1 MEQIKSNDNVKCEPE
16 VLIKVEDVSNTV
28 SMPEGEESDTDTET
42 DSESESE
49 SDSNDNTGAE
59 DNHHESLSA
68 LTERSEQQE
77 GESTVLVLGSR
88 AAEASTSQGINQFEK
103 YVGSFHCTLEQSLTA
118 DGPCITSILL
128 LNLCLPVS
136 KLLCHIFL
144 YVCVTPAEEL
154 LFYSPHLANTQF
166 VPIRYFLVIC

>member
-1 MEQIKSNDNVKCEPE
+1 MPLQRFFSQDTADCTVTEYAPVEVEHIKSNDNVKCEPE

-28 SMPEGEESDTDTET
+28 SMAEGEESDTDTET

-59 DNHHESLSA
+59 DSHHETLSA
-68 LTERSEQQE
+68 LAEHNGQQE
-77 GESTVLVLGSR
+77 GENTVLVLGSR

-103 YVGSFHCTLEQSLTA
+103 YVDNFCCTLVQFFVA
-118 DGPCITSILL
+118 GGPCITSSFQ

-136 KLLCHIFL
+136 QPFL
-144 YVCVTPAEEL
+144 
-154 LFYSPHLANTQF
+154 SS
-166 VPIRYFLVIC
+166 YFCRCM

>member
-59 DNHHESLSA
+59 DNHHESLST
-68 LTERSEQQE
+68 LTERNGQQE
-77 GESTVLVLGSR
+77 GATTVLVLGSR

-103 YVGSFHCTLEQSLTA
+103 YVYSFCLLEQSLMA
-118 DGPCITSILL
+118 GGPCITSSLL

-136 KLLCHIFL
+136 
-144 YVCVTPAEEL
+144 EL
-154 LFYSPHLANTQF
+154 FCYYISIDLRYSS
-166 VPIRYFLVIC
+166 

>member
-1 MEQIKSNDNVKCEPE
+1 MLCHSKFLFSQDTADCTVTEYPPVEVEQIKSNDNVKCEPE

-59 DNHHESLSA
+59 DNNHESLSA
-68 LTERSEQQE
+68 LTEHNGQQE
-77 GESTVLVLGSR
+77 GETTVLVLGSR

-103 YVGSFHCTLEQSLTA
+103 YVYSLCCILEQSLMA
-118 DGPCITSILL
+118 GGPCITPSLL
-128 LNLCLPVS
+128 LNLCLLVS
-136 KLLCHIFL
+136 KLLCLTFL
-144 YVCVTPAEEL
+144 
-154 LFYSPHLANTQF
+154 
-166 VPIRYFLVIC
+166 